1 MFSPCS
7 RLTDLYQSRLVRKSP
22 AGDWCQR
29 FRPTNLHYSKA
40 LWPLIVLSLRLWLGL
55 LPAAGNVGRLART
68 HPAMH
73 AEQPARKA
81 CQHPSPLDITRQL
94 HWTDLNVRS
103 GQLQA
108 KFEVMIKLVCCSL
121 PPSRADVRP
130 IALWRSG
137 SCTALHNLCPAGG
150 AHGTCDC
157 RRPLDAAALIWGDKG
172 TWALLSRARAFFWGD
187 KSPIPRTALTDLSM
201 RDTMRPQS
209 V

>member
-1 MFSPCS
+1 
-7 RLTDLYQSRLVRKSP
+7 LT
-22 AGDWCQR
+22 
-29 FRPTNLHYSKA
+29 
-40 LWPLIVLSLRLWLGL
+40 VLSLRLWLGL

-130 IALWRSG
+130 LILCEPA
-137 SCTALHNLCPAGG
+137 ALHVPASRPPCIAALSRQGTPAGYS
-150 AHGTCDC
+150 
-157 RRPLDAAALIWGDKG
+157 P
-172 TWALLSRARAFFWGD
+172 RARTCGFWGD
-187 KSPIPRTALTDLSM
+187 KIPIPQSPEDHSESPALAGAT
-201 RDTMRPQS
+201 RPPSIGCVCRQEFLFCQAFGVGQGS
-209 V
+209 FINVAPP

>member
-94 HWTDLNVRS
+94 HWTDLNVRAAWWAPKAS
-103 GQLQA
+103 DGTLLA
-108 KFEVMIKLVCCSL
+108 L
-121 PPSRADVRP
+121 ADDAVPNKHFAARLIDARP
-130 IALWRSG
+130 DDG
-137 SCTALHNLCPAGG
+137 
-150 AHGTCDC
+150 
-157 RRPLDAAALIWGDKG
+157 
-172 TWALLSRARAFFWGD
+172 
-187 KSPIPRTALTDLSM
+187 RTALPVRRSHQPSLIPKASWPLRSAATADRLSSALSGPL
-201 RDTMRPQS
+201 RRRSRRRGPNTRQRSDQWPSRPM
-209 V
+209 VKWCA